1 MNPAIPAHVKSRVQM
16 VRMLGQQ
23 HLRPM
28 GLEADKTGQPTSPD
42 HPFYKQWAAMGLQ
55 GRGVGERNKDDEA
68 EGQTGRESWS
78 ARSACLIAEEAA
90 YWDRG
95 AAVTLP
101 GPGLGGPPV
110 MVMGTPQQKQEFLGI
125 FANKTRPLWGAFA
138 MTEPGAGSDVAN
150 IATRC
155 EKRGDRWVLN
165 GEKAFCSNSDRA
177 EWVVVWATVDKKL
190 GRAGHRAF
198 VVPKGTPGFSIAKHE
213 AKMGLKAYASCALT
227 LENVEVPETHLLGGL
242 AYYEGKQGFKGA
254 MKSFDASRPVIAIMA
269 AGIARAAWDEA
280 RRFAKAHYNFARPL
294 PRYRKLQE
302 KFVDVQRKIRMGQLL
317 CMRAAW
323 LADHQ
328 KTNTLEASI
337 AKAYTPMAAQAAISL
352 CLELLGDAGIDNDL
366 LIEKLYR
373 DVKAMDIVEGT
384 GQIQRRV
391 VARRLLDYPYE

>member
-1 MNPAIPAHVKSRVQM
+1 MNPTIPAHVKNRLQM
-16 VRMLGQQ
+16 VRMLGRQY
-23 HLRPM
+23 LRPM
-28 GLEADKTGQPTSPD
+28 GLEADKTGRPTPPD

-55 GRGVGERNKDDEA
+55 GRGLGERNKDDEA
-68 EGQTGRESWS
+68 EDHVGRESWS
-78 ARSACLIAEEAA
+78 ARSACLVAEEAS

-110 MVMGTPQQKQEFLGI
+110 MVMGTPEQKRQFLGI
-125 FANKTRPLWGAFA
+125 FADKTCPKWGAFG

-155 EKRGDRWVLN
+155 EKKGDHWLLN

-177 EWVVVWATVDKKL
+177 EWVVIWATIDKKL

-198 VVPKGTPGFSIAKHE
+198 VVLKGTPGFLVVRHE
-213 AKMGLKAYASCALT
+213 AKMGLKAYASCSLALD
-227 LENVEVPETHLLGGL
+227 NVEVPESHLLGGPS
-242 AYYEGKQGFKGA
+242 YYDGKEGFKGA
-254 MKSFDASRPVIAIMA
+254 MKSFDASRPVIAMMA

-280 RRFAKAHYNFARPL
+280 RRFAKEHYDFSRPI
-294 PRYRKLQE
+294 PRYRKLQQ
-302 KFVDVQRKIRMGQLL
+302 KFVDVQRKIRCGQLL

-323 LADHQ
+323 LADRQ
-328 KTNTLEASI
+328 QANTLEASI
-337 AKAYTPMAAQAAISL
+337 AKAYTPMVAQEAISL
-352 CLELLGDAGIDNDL
+352 CLDVLGDAGIDNDL

-384 GQIQRRV
+384 GQVQRRV
-391 VARRLLDYPYE
+391 VARRILDYPYE